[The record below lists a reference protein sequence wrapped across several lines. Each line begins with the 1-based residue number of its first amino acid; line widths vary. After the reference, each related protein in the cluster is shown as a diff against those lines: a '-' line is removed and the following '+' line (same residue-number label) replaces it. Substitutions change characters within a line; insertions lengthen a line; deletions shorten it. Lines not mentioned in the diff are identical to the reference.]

1 MKLSRALA
9 GVSFIGALAIGMGAA
24 YIVAFGSTETKTI
37 EFVNPPEVQVT
48 YKLAP
53 PPPVY
58 RHAVTVTAKDLRGTW
73 EGTWGYD
80 NDPCTIEIRKVDG
93 DRVFGTLYKEEAVIS
108 VAGEFDAEEQRLLLR
123 ETKVVSVG
131 SYSEWSLGTNTGT
144 FSHDGLTLSGSGID
158 KWGTYEWSVSKK

>member
-24 YIVAFGSTETKTI
+24 YIAAFGSETETI
-37 EFVNPPEVQVT
+37 EVVNPPQVQVT

-53 PPPVY
+53 PPVY
-58 RHAVTVTAKDLRGTW
+58 RHSVTVSARDLRGTW

-80 NDPCTIEIRKVDG
+80 NDPCTIEIKKVDG
-93 DRVFGTLYKEEAVIS
+93 DRVYGTLYKEEAVIS

-144 FSHDGLTLSGSGID
+144 FSHDGLTLSGTGID
-158 KWGTYEWSVSKK
+158 KWGTYDWSVTKK